1 MCPHWM
7 HNSYSDSVTDDS
19 GDEAVDETNNQQRF
33 RLGLV
38 PRGILPLPFPIDGR
52 FRGKYSAVAVLDLRA
67 QEEQFAIL
75 TSRPIDCV
83 DGGRVS
89 VL

>member
-1 MCPHWM
+1 
-7 HNSYSDSVTDDS
+7 
-19 GDEAVDETNNQQRF
+19 
-33 RLGLV
+33 
-38 PRGILPLPFPIDGR
+38 LPLPFPIDGR

-75 TSRPIDCV
+75 TSRPVDCV